1 MDFPAIWSGVGD
13 DATGEDVVI
22 KVVGTTEKKMMAVL
36 LLQLTVMLV
45 TVLMLTVLMV
55 FACMYLYASVV
66 YGKVGSVC

>member
-22 KVVGTTEKKMMAVL
+22 KVVGTTEKMMAVL

-55 FACMYLYASVV
+55 FACMYLYACVV